1 MQYLGRSDENVWGT
15 YKGSVKQKTQKAKKE
30 DEGDTSKK
38 KNSREAYLWEDPG
51 RDQSGRN
58 QTERKMKRRSG
69 MCRKAKK
76 KKEHLV

>member
-1 MQYLGRSDENVWGT
+1 MWGT

-58 QTERKMKRRSG
+58 
-69 MCRKAKK
+69 
-76 KKEHLV
+76 